1 MVVPKICSSIFI
13 ASLHMH
19 GPSACVNS
27 PSVNCQCCK
36 GKKEQSLFSVAL
48 WKFQMIRV
56 KNDRDAKIN
65 FEGEH
70 AKANILDHCE
80 TGPWYNFV
88 F

>member
-1 MVVPKICSSIFI
+1 
-13 ASLHMH
+13 MH

-36 GKKEQSLFSVAL
+36 GKKEQSLF
-48 WKFQMIRV
+48 
-56 KNDRDAKIN
+56 DAKIN